1 MKNISRN
8 YFLGKVLGAG
18 FFMLIAGGL
27 TPLYAQ
33 DDVTTD
39 STEVEEPQGPTR
51 RIVKKDVPSYP
62 MKEVSGRV
70 LDAATH
76 KPISGVR
83 VQALDDNRFS
93 GMTEEDGRYKFS
105 VPEFT
110 TVLFVST
117 PDYNSVQVPIKKGS
131 QTVNLYSSVF
141 SSFYKNGNTVFTNKE
156 AANYI
161 KSYLAHYSGID
172 SYMKNVVEQAKETG
186 YAVTMFGRRRYL
198 PELSVSNHMTR
209 AFGERVARNMP
220 IQGTA
225 ADIIKI
231 AMINVDKRINAEGLN
246 ARLILQV
253 HDELIVEA
261 PFDESMRVAMLL
273 QEEMEKA
280 VKLSV
285 PLVAEASVGETWYD
299 AKS

>member
-1 MKNISRN
+1 
-8 YFLGKVLGAG
+8 
-18 FFMLIAGGL
+18 
-27 TPLYAQ
+27 
-33 DDVTTD
+33 
-39 STEVEEPQGPTR
+39 
-51 RIVKKDVPSYP
+51 
-62 MKEVSGRV
+62 
-70 LDAATH
+70 
-76 KPISGVR
+76 
-83 VQALDDNRFS
+83 
-93 GMTEEDGRYKFS
+93 
-105 VPEFT
+105 
-110 TVLFVST
+110 
-117 PDYNSVQVPIKKGS
+117 
-131 QTVNLYSSVF
+131 
-141 SSFYKNGNTVFTNKE
+141 
-156 AANYI
+156 
-161 KSYLAHYSGID
+161 
-172 SYMKNVVEQAKETG
+172 MKNVVEQAKETG

-299 AKS
+299 AQS